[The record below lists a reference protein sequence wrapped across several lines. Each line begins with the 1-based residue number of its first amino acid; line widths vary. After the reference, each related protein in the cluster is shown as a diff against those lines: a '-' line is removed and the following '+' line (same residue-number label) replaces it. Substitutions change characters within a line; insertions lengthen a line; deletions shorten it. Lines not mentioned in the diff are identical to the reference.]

1 MWCGRAVLMTT
12 CTSRLTDRWGQWE
25 SMTPSFP
32 APDPCCPTSFLFL
45 PVLEPELELPGRG
58 AAPAQRRSRGSL
70 LLLAPTHDPLCY
82 CSFRFPNL
90 VLASFPLPR
99 GGPGLAAAGRVA
111 PALTARAAPG
121 STWAGGAW
129 WPRQR
134 SPGPWPIAPRQAR
147 HLLNPL
153 SLGRSWPA
161 GTQRG
166 RADWPEVAKA
176 KSSRHRPAQ
185 CPRSRSRGQTLA
197 IATDLAVPFHSHG
210 S

>member
-1 MWCGRAVLMTT
+1 MGGEQGCLWCGHAVLMTT

-99 GGPGLAAAGRVA
+99 AEALAWQPRDEWPRRSPRAPRLAQLGLVELGGRGSAA
-111 PALTARAAPG
+111 PAL
-121 STWAGGAW
+121 
-129 WPRQR
+129 
-134 SPGPWPIAPRQAR
+134 
-147 HLLNPL
+147 
-153 SLGRSWPA
+153 
-161 GTQRG
+161 
-166 RADWPEVAKA
+166 
-176 KSSRHRPAQ
+176 
-185 CPRSRSRGQTLA
+185 GQ
-197 IATDLAVPFHSHG
+197 
-210 S
+210 